1 MASRERDDEIDIDV
15 GRTIGDRDHGTV
27 WHAGH
32 GDDCALDV
40 GGIVLDATGD
50 RLDSERWRGGLGC
63 MQQVIVI
70 GGSFWISQ
78 KRHAFSL
85 WCDLLEHLQP
95 LAYDARLVSH

>member
-1 MASRERDDEIDIDV
+1 MASRERDDEIAIDV
-15 GRTIGDRDHGTV
+15 DRAVRQPDQGAV
-27 WHAGH
+27 WHT
-32 GDDCALDV
+32 GDGGECALDV
-40 GGIVLDATGD
+40 GGIVLDAAGD
-50 RLDSERWRGGLGC
+50 RLDSERRRGGLGC

-95 LAYDARLVSH
+95 LEIGRAS